1 MKLLLTA
8 LLVLIPVTAL
18 KAAPPSVPAPSP
30 TAKTDSAVV
39 DDSDTTIGI
48 DDVLNITV
56 LHVPELTRT
65 WRVGA
70 SGNLQL
76 PVIGTVHPAG
86 KTIDAFEADL
96 VQRLNRYLKAPNVT
110 VTISE
115 RRSAPVTFTGAVE
128 RPGTLQLQNHRK
140 LFEAVVLAGGFKTN
154 ASFITL
160 TRRIEAGSIPL
171 PGAKPTDD
179 GMFSVAKI
187 TVREVLGSRS
197 AGANVE
203 LKPNDVVDVQ
213 LQQPRLVYVI
223 GEVAKPGT
231 IELAD
236 HSSVPLTKALA
247 AAGGP
252 TRMAS
257 TGKILLRKIA
267 EDGVGTADSA
277 TVDLKK
283 IYKGKAGD
291 LDLTEGY
298 IIMVPSNET
307 KAFLQTASLA
317 AINSGIF
324 ASMQVLIRY

>member
-1 MKLLLTA
+1 MKLPLTA
-8 LLVLIPVTAL
+8 LLLLIPVMAQKTAPASSP
-18 KAAPPSVPAPSP
+18 AAEIES
-30 TAKTDSAVV
+30 AKLEDA
-39 DDSDTTIGI
+39 DTTIGV
-48 DDVLNITV
+48 DDVLTITV

-86 KTIDAFEADL
+86 MTIDAFEADL
-96 VQRLNRYLKAPNVT
+96 VQKLNRYLKAPNVT

-140 LFEAVVLAGGFKTN
+140 LFEAVVLAGGFKPN
-154 ASFITL
+154 ASVVTL
-160 TRRIEAGSIPL
+160 TRRLEAGAIPL
-171 PGAKPTDD
+171 AGAKPTED
-179 GMFSVAKI
+179 GRFSVTKI
-187 TVREVLGSRS
+187 SVREVQGSRG

-213 LQQPRLVYVI
+213 LQPPRLVYVI

-267 EDGVGTADSA
+267 EDGVGIADSA

-298 IIMVPSNET
+298 IVMVPSNET

-324 ASMQVLIRY
+324 AGMQVLIHY